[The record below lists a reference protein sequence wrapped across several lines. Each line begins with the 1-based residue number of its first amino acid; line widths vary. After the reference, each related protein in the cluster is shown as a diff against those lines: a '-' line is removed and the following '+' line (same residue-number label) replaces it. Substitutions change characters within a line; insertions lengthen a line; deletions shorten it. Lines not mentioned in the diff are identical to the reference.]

1 MYFLESRLL
10 RIQELLRKPVGIYRI
25 VFQLSNETER
35 EKMLLEILFH
45 LRPALLS
52 ALAAAVV
59 LVVMVQK
66 ISRNRQIYKLGK
78 RSALIKSHFFG

>member
-1 MYFLESRLL
+1 
-10 RIQELLRKPVGIYRI
+10 
-25 VFQLSNETER
+25 
-35 EKMLLEILFH
+35 MLLEILFH